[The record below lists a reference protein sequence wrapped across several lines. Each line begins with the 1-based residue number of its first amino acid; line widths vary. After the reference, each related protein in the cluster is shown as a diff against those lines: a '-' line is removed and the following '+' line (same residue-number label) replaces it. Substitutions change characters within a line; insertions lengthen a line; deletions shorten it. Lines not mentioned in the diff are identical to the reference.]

1 MISRNFFTNFELD
14 FFSFFFQEK
23 VQARETP
30 STYLNKLNTYLDPKA
45 SNSSKKI
52 QSLGD
57 TNSTQ
62 VLRNLEISLRTNNI
76 EWVREF
82 LSEESQ
88 GLNILIE
95 YLNSRLQLMRC
106 KLAAEKEK
114 NVDNGGF
121 GRFFKRITQKFR
133 VRLRF
138 FYQAGHLTT
147 NASIGNR
154 YFFTE

>member
-1 MISRNFFTNFELD
+1 M
-14 FFSFFFQEK
+14 
-23 VQARETP
+23 
-30 STYLNKLNTYLDPKA
+30 
-45 SNSSKKI
+45 
-52 QSLGD
+52 
-57 TNSTQ
+57 
-62 VLRNLEISLRTNNI
+62 LRNLEISLRTNNI

-121 GRFFKRITQKFR
+121 GMSFLLYNFMKNI
-133 VRLRF
+133 RLM
-138 FYQAGHLTT
+138 L
-147 NASIGNR
+147 
-154 YFFTE
+154 

>member
-1 MISRNFFTNFELD
+1 MKISDEFIN
-14 FFSFFFQEK
+14 
-23 VQARETP
+23 
-30 STYLNKLNTYLDPKA
+30 
-45 SNSSKKI
+45 
-52 QSLGD
+52 SLGD

-121 GRFFKRITQKFR
+121 GMSFLFII
-133 VRLRF
+133 L
-138 FYQAGHLTT
+138 
-147 NASIGNR
+147 
-154 YFFTE
+154 